1 MADTESA
8 VKLVGICHTCVM
20 VLEKYGTRESVVP
33 WLCSC
38 TIISADKTLE
48 SKILQDRLSWSKMFP
63 ELQKVTWRQNPP
75 SR

>member
-1 MADTESA
+1 
-8 VKLVGICHTCVM
+8 M
-20 VLEKYGTRESVVP
+20 VLEKYGSTESVVS

-48 SKILQDRLSWSKMFP
+48 SKILQDRLTWSKMSP